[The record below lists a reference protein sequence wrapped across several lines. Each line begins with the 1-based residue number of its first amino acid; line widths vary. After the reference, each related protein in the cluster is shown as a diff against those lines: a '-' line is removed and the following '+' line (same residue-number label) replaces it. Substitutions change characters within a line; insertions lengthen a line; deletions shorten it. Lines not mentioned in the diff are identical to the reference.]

1 MRLFAG
7 AHACLSVV
15 AIGDVPGV
23 AVIGGGVVSGAI
35 GGDAGGGVV
44 GGGIGGGGG
53 VIGCRGVIGVGCVL
67 SSLVVRSRSASSRE
81 GNAIYLPSQRH
92 KNRKALICC
101 NYTRCEMLN
110 GII

>member
-1 MRLFAG
+1 MTIYSHHVRLFAG
-7 AHACLSVV
+7 AHARLSVV
-15 AIGDVPGV
+15 AIGDVPG
-23 AVIGGGVVSGAI
+23 GAI

-53 VIGCRGVIGVGCVL
+53 VIGCRGVIGVRCVL

>member
-1 MRLFAG
+1 MTIYSHHVRLFAG
-7 AHACLSVV
+7 AHAYLSVV
-15 AIGDVPGV
+15 AIGDVPG
-23 AVIGGGVVSGAI
+23 GAI
-35 GGDAGGGVV
+35 GRDAGGGVV

-53 VIGCRGVIGVGCVL
+53 VIGCRGVIGVRCVL